1 MPALTNPKHE
11 RFAQELAKGQSQVE
25 AYESAGY
32 KPDDG
37 HSARLAGNGR
47 IQARVAELLNKSAE
61 KAEVTIDWLRE
72 QLQGDHKLA
81 RELGQASAAVSAT
94 NSIGKLYGL
103 IVERKEVGRPGEF
116 ESMNADQLR
125 EYIAREA
132 PELGARGQAA
142 ALTNGSGKP
151 H

>member
-1 MPALTNPKHE
+1 MPVLKNPKHE
-11 RFAQELAKGQSQVE
+11 RFAQELAKGKTQVE
-25 AYESAGY
+25 AYAHAGY
-32 KPDDG
+32 KPHDG
-37 HSARLAGNGR
+37 NSFRLSGNER
-47 IQARVAELLNKSAE
+47 ILARVSELLGRSAE

-72 QLQGDHKLA
+72 QLAGDHKLA

-125 EYIAREA
+125 EYIDRQTA
-132 PELGARGQAA
+132 ELGQSHPPA